1 MMTPDLLRLSREG
14 GGPFQLRLIGAPV
27 LNCAEI
33 VRRIA
38 DRRLVCR
45 GTWNDQPVYAKIF
58 IGEHAVRY
66 AERDA
71 RGAKALA
78 QHDIATPVLL
88 HVGDSAK
95 AAAKILIYA
104 AIADSRDAEL
114 AWQSASPA
122 QRSQLAAELVSTVA
136 RHHVAGL
143 VQTDLY
149 LRNFLC
155 ADRLYTLD
163 GDGIRISSGPIPWSR
178 AMPNLALLL
187 SKFDVEDDT
196 RIPDFLSIY
205 TAQRGWQ
212 ASSGM
217 LSGLKKQVGITRLSI
232 ARQYAQKK
240 VLRDCTDVRVL
251 QDFGRFM
258 AVSRAQQHDSLANIL
273 ATPDAW
279 LDSPDC
285 HRMKNGNTCTVGLVT
300 AGNKKIVIK
309 RYNIK
314 NLRHGMGRLWRPTR
328 AGVSWSNAHLLR
340 MLGIATAQ
348 PLALI
353 ESRWGPLRRE
363 GYFLAEYVDGPDIA
377 EVFADTCLDAQY
389 KQEVA
394 TKVARLLHRLYLLGL
409 EHGDFKA
416 TNLKIVDGEP
426 LLIDLDA
433 MRLHRK
439 TAWFEKRH
447 ARDLRRFMKNW
458 QHDPATLEL
467 MKNAIEAA
475 YQSAPILKIAGID

>member
-1 MMTPDLLRLSREG
+1 MMAPDLLRLSREG
-14 GGPFQLRLIGAPV
+14 GGPFQLALVNAPA

-45 GTWNDQPVYAKIF
+45 GAWDGQLVYAKIF
-58 IGEHAVRY
+58 IGDHASRY

-71 RGAKALA
+71 RGAKALV

-88 HVGDSAK
+88 HAGDSAGTP
-95 AAAKILIYA
+95 AKILIYA
-104 AIADSRDAEL
+104 AIADSRDAES
-114 AWQSASPA
+114 AWQNASPA

-136 RHHVAGL
+136 RHHAAGL

-163 GDGIRISSGPIPWSR
+163 GDGIRISPSPIPWSR

-187 SKFDVEDDT
+187 SKFEAEDDT
-196 RIPDFLSIY
+196 RIPDLLAVY
-205 TAQRGWQ
+205 AAQRGWQ
-212 ASSGM
+212 ATPEM
-217 LSGLKKQVGITRLSI
+217 LSALEKQAGITRLST

-240 VLRDCTDVRVL
+240 VLRDCTDVRVE
-251 QDFGRFM
+251 QDFGRFL
-258 AVSRAQQHDSLANIL
+258 AVSRAQQNDALAKIL
-273 ATPDAW
+273 TDPDVW
-279 LDSPDC
+279 LDSPGC
-285 HRMKNGNTCTVGLVT
+285 RRLKNGNTCTVGLVT
-300 AGNKKIVIK
+300 AGDKKIVIK

-328 AGVSWSNAHLLR
+328 ASVSWSNAHMLK
-340 MLGIATAQ
+340 MLGIATAT

-353 ESRWGPLRRE
+353 ERRWGPLRRE
-363 GYFLAEYVDGPDIA
+363 GYFLAEYVDGPDMA

-389 KQEVA
+389 KQVVA
-394 TKVARLLHRLYLLGL
+394 AKAARLLHRLYLLGL

-433 MRLHRK
+433 MHLHRK

-475 YQSAPILKIAGID
+475 YKNAPILKTAGID